1 MKKKLILLTLVF
13 GLTIVSQSTFSLGMG
28 NIQVYSSLDEPLR
41 ANIELILSPDE
52 DIQNLN
58 VMLAST
64 ADYQRVG
71 LDKSFVPANIAVA
84 LDPDNPNII
93 NVTSNGPVSEP
104 IVSLL
109 LDVNWNNGRILRE
122 FTILLDPPAYEV
134 SNADVQVNNVVMDQV
149 EEAVAEDSTDNAP
162 ELQERVDNTEPSLP
176 TYTNEDVVQNEP
188 ASNELQSRDSYDD
201 EVYVNEGDTLW
212 SIANRNKMGGLST
225 NQMMIAIF
233 NNNTSAFIDNNI
245 NKLIKGSRLTMPSM
259 AEAEAISYSQALA
272 EVESHNQNWAGSTAT
287 DYSTYQTTTDDD
299 LDDDYSSSSLDYGVQ
314 LSGGE
319 SEGSDSGQTNA
330 ETGDGDNVALSDEE
344 AFNQASQEAEMQ
356 ERISELEDIVQQQQ
370 SVIEIQDSGLS
381 NLENQLADANDTDTD
396 VTGVDDSLTD
406 DSMVD
411 DVWGTEV
418 EVEDTSAEDLD
429 LQLTDVDTSG
439 ADEESTVAETDAGV
453 EEDNA
458 DAASNEPAVTEPADQ
473 SPPKFTAKPVQTE
486 SMVDKT
492 VNWVMDNL
500 QWVLIGL
507 VGLIVLIF
515 VPRLLRNR
523 GGDEAETSFLDD
535 IKARNQDAEEVADAP
550 EMADTKMNAP
560 LSDDADTDEDDP
572 FGDTEE
578 GDDETG
584 DVLAEL
590 DKSIMFD
597 EQDDDQEDQDDVSH
611 LLDEAEDADAET
623 TDDGGFDLDGFLD
636 DADDD
641 LTDDVDE
648 SAAEEVQESSLADAL
663 DDDDFNFDLDELD
676 DEDGDS
682 TKTLERDLSDD
693 QKAALGTETDDEPA
707 TAEAADDEFDLNLE
721 DELAGFE
728 LDEAEDE
735 PLAEVNDE
743 VDSSD
748 SDSDDDDEMDFDE
761 DFDFDLDEELDDIS
775 VDEDEGEAVAE
786 DFVEALD
793 DSEFEDVL
801 DLSDDDEVA
810 FDIEE
815 GDDTMDEELDLG
827 LEGLL
832 DEGDAIDTKLD
843 LAKAY
848 LDMGDNEGAKNLL
861 EEVVSEGNNAQIEAA
876 RKLLDDM

>member
-41 ANIELILSPDE
+41 ANIELIVSPDE

-58 VMLAST
+58 VALAST

-71 LDKSFVPANIAVA
+71 LDKSFVPSNIAVA

-134 SNADVQVNNVVMDQV
+134 RNADVQVNNVVMDQV
-149 EEAVAEDSTDNAP
+149 EEAVTEDSSDSAP
-162 ELQERVDNTEPSLP
+162 VLQERSDDTEQSVP
-176 TYTNEDVVQNEP
+176 TYTNEDVVQSEP
-188 ASNELQSRDSYDD
+188 ATSDLQSRDTFAD

-233 NNNTSAFIDNNI
+233 NNNASAFIDNNI
-245 NKLIKGSRLTMPSM
+245 NKLIKGSRLAMPSM
-259 AEAEAISYSQALA
+259 ADAEAISYSQALA

-299 LDDDYSSSSLDYGVQ
+299 YDDDYSSSSLDYGVQ
-314 LSGGE
+314 LSGGD

-330 ETGDGDNVALSDEE
+330 EAGDDDSISLSDED
-344 AFNQASQEAEMQ
+344 AYNQASEQAEMQ

-370 SVIEIQDSGLS
+370 SVIEIQDGGLS
-381 NLENQLADANDTDTD
+381 NLENQLADANDADTED
-396 VTGVDDSLTD
+396 EAMDEGLTD

-418 EVEDTSAEDLD
+418 DGEDTTADDLD

-439 ADEESTVAETDAGV
+439 ADDAAMTDTDAGV
-453 EEDNA
+453 EDSSTDSA
-458 DAASNEPAVTEPADQ
+458 TSEPAVTEPVDQ
-473 SPPKFTAKPVQTE
+473 SPPKFTATPVQTE

-515 VPRLLRNR
+515 VPRFLRNR
-523 GGDEAETSFLDD
+523 GGDEEETSFLDD
-535 IKARNQDAEEVADAP
+535 IKARNKDNEEVEDTA
-550 EMADTKMNAP
+550 EMADTKLNAP
-560 LSDDADTDEDDP
+560 LPEDDDADEDVFADA
-572 FGDTEE
+572 EE
-578 GDDETG
+578 GDDEAG

-597 EQDDDQEDQDDVSH
+597 EQDDEQEDDISQ
-611 LLDEAEDADAET
+611 LLDEAEEADTEAAD
-623 TDDGGFDLDGFLD
+623 DDGGFDLDGFLD
-636 DADDD
+636 DADEELAEAADEAE
-641 LTDDVDE
+641 DDV
-648 SAAEEVQESSLADAL
+648 AEADQEDGSVADTL
-663 DDDDFNFDLDELD
+663 SDDDFNFDLDELD

-693 QKAALGTETDDEPA
+693 QKAALGSEADDDPDDA
-707 TAEAADDEFDLNLE
+707 DDLSDDEFDLNLE
-721 DELAGFE
+721 DELADFD
-728 LDEAEDE
+728 LDEPE
-735 PLAEVNDE
+735 DE
-743 VDSSD
+743 VDEAPVAEAVDESD
-748 SDSDDDDEMDFDE
+748 AAAEDDEMNFDE

-775 VDEDEGEAVAE
+775 VDEGDDASEEAAE
-786 DFVEALD
+786 SSD
-793 DSEFEDVL
+793 DEFEDVL
-801 DLSDDDEVA
+801 DLSDDDDDS

-815 GDDTMDEELDLG
+815 GEDTMDEELDLG

-861 EEVVSEGNNAQIEAA
+861 EEVVSEGNEAQIEAA

>member
-41 ANIELILSPDE
+41 ANIELIVSPDE

-58 VMLAST
+58 VALAST

-71 LDKSFVPANIAVA
+71 LDKSFVPSNIAVA

-122 FTILLDPPAYEV
+122 FTILLDPPSYEV
-134 SNADVQVNNVVMDQV
+134 RNADVQVNNVVMDQV
-149 EEAVAEDSTDNAP
+149 EEAVTEDSSDSAP
-162 ELQERVDNTEPSLP
+162 VLQERSDDTEQSVP
-176 TYTNEDVVQNEP
+176 TYTNEDVVQSEP
-188 ASNELQSRDSYDD
+188 ATSDLQSRDTFAD

-233 NNNTSAFIDNNI
+233 NNNASAFIDNNI
-245 NKLIKGSRLTMPSM
+245 NKLIKGSRLAMPSM
-259 AEAEAISYSQALA
+259 ADAEAISYSQALA

-299 LDDDYSSSSLDYGVQ
+299 YDDDYSSSSLDYGVQ
-314 LSGGE
+314 LSGGD

-330 ETGDGDNVALSDEE
+330 EAGDDDSISLSDED
-344 AFNQASQEAEMQ
+344 AYNQASEQAEMQ

-370 SVIEIQDSGLS
+370 SVIEIQDGGLS
-381 NLENQLADANDTDTD
+381 NLENQLADANDADTED
-396 VTGVDDSLTD
+396 EAMDEGLTD

-418 EVEDTSAEDLD
+418 DGEDTTADDLD

-439 ADEESTVAETDAGV
+439 ADDAAMTDTDAGV
-453 EEDNA
+453 EDSSTDSA
-458 DAASNEPAVTEPADQ
+458 TSEPAVTEPVDQ
-473 SPPKFTAKPVQTE
+473 SPPKFTATPVQTE

-515 VPRLLRNR
+515 VPRFLRNR
-523 GGDEAETSFLDD
+523 GGDEEETSFLDD
-535 IKARNQDAEEVADAP
+535 IKARNKDNEEVEDTA
-550 EMADTKMNAP
+550 EMADTKLNAP
-560 LSDDADTDEDDP
+560 LPEDDDAEEDVFADA
-572 FGDTEE
+572 DE
-578 GDDETG
+578 GDEEAG

-597 EQDDDQEDQDDVSH
+597 EQDDEQEDDISQ
-611 LLDEAEDADAET
+611 LLDEAEEADTEAAD
-623 TDDGGFDLDGFLD
+623 DDGGFDLDGFLD
-636 DADDD
+636 DADEELAEAADEAE
-641 LTDDVDE
+641 DDV
-648 SAAEEVQESSLADAL
+648 AEADQEDGSVADTL
-663 DDDDFNFDLDELD
+663 SDDDFNFDLDELD

-693 QKAALGTETDDEPA
+693 QKAALGSEADDDPDDA
-707 TAEAADDEFDLNLE
+707 DDLSDDEFDLNLE
-721 DELAGFE
+721 DELADFD
-728 LDEAEDE
+728 LDEPEDE
-735 PLAEVNDE
+735 ADEAPVAEAVDE
-743 VDSSD
+743 SD
-748 SDSDDDDEMDFDE
+748 TAAEDDEMNFDE

-775 VDEDEGEAVAE
+775 VDEEGDASEEAAE
-786 DFVEALD
+786 SSD
-793 DSEFEDVL
+793 DEFEDVL
-801 DLSDDDEVA
+801 DLSDDDDDS

-815 GDDTMDEELDLG
+815 GEDTMDEELDLG

-861 EEVVSEGNNAQIEAA
+861 EEVVSEGNEAQIEAA

>member
-1 MKKKLILLTLVF
+1 
-13 GLTIVSQSTFSLGMG
+13 MG

-41 ANIELILSPDE
+41 ANIELIVSPDE

-314 LSGGE
+314 LSGGD

-418 EVEDTSAEDLD
+418 DGEDTSAEDLD

-439 ADEESTVAETDAGV
+439 ADEEATVADTDAGV
-453 EEDNA
+453 EEDSA
-458 DAASNEPAVTEPADQ
+458 DVASTEPAVTEPADQ
-473 SPPKFTAKPVQTE
+473 SPPKFTATPVQTE

-492 VNWVMDNL
+492 FNWVMDNL

-523 GGDEAETSFLDD
+523 GGDEEETSFLDD

-560 LSDDADTDEDDP
+560 LSDDDADTDEDDP

-611 LLDEAEDADAET
+611 LLDEAEDADTET
-623 TDDGGFDLDGFLD
+623 NDDGGFDLDGFLD

-641 LTDDVDE
+641 LTDDAE
-648 SAAEEVQESSLADAL
+648 ENAAEEVQESSLADAL

-682 TKTLERDLSDD
+682 TKTLERELSDD
-693 QKAALGTETDDEPA
+693 QKSALGTETDDELA
-707 TAEAADDEFDLNLE
+707 TDEAADDEFDLNLE

-735 PLAEVNDE
+735 PLVEVNDE

-775 VDEDEGEAVAE
+775 VDEDEDEAVAE
-786 DFVEALD
+786 DSVETLD

-801 DLSDDDEVA
+801 DLSDDDEDS

-861 EEVVSEGNNAQIEAA
+861 EEVVSEGNDAQIEAA

>member
-41 ANIELILSPDE
+41 ANIELIVSPDE

-58 VMLAST
+58 VALAST

-71 LDKSFVPANIAVA
+71 LDKSFVPSNIAVA

-134 SNADVQVNNVVMDQV
+134 RNADVQVNNVVMDQV
-149 EEAVAEDSTDNAP
+149 EEAVTEDSSDSAP
-162 ELQERVDNTEPSLP
+162 MLQERSDDTEQSVP
-176 TYTNEDVVQNEP
+176 TYTNEDVVQSEP
-188 ASNELQSRDSYDD
+188 ATSDLQSRDTFAD

-233 NNNTSAFIDNNI
+233 NNNASAFIDNNI
-245 NKLIKGSRLTMPSM
+245 NKLIKGSRLAMPSM
-259 AEAEAISYSQALA
+259 ADAEAISYSQALA

-299 LDDDYSSSSLDYGVQ
+299 YDDDYSSSSLDYGVQ
-314 LSGGE
+314 LSGGD

-330 ETGDGDNVALSDEE
+330 EAGDDDSISLSDED
-344 AFNQASQEAEMQ
+344 AYNQASEQAEMQ

-370 SVIEIQDSGLS
+370 SVIEIQDGGLS
-381 NLENQLADANDTDTD
+381 NLENQLADANDVDTED
-396 VTGVDDSLTD
+396 EAMDEGLTD

-418 EVEDTSAEDLD
+418 DGEDTAADDLD

-439 ADEESTVAETDAGV
+439 ADDAAMTDTDAGV
-453 EEDNA
+453 EDSST
-458 DAASNEPAVTEPADQ
+458 DSASSEPAVTEPVDQ
-473 SPPKFTAKPVQTE
+473 SPPKFTATPVQTE

-515 VPRLLRNR
+515 VPRFLRNR
-523 GGDEAETSFLDD
+523 GGDEEETSFLDD
-535 IKARNQDAEEVADAP
+535 IKARNKDNEEVEDTA
-550 EMADTKMNAP
+550 EMADTKLNAP
-560 LSDDADTDEDDP
+560 LSEDDDADEDVFADA
-572 FGDTEE
+572 EE
-578 GDDETG
+578 GDDEAG

-597 EQDDDQEDQDDVSH
+597 EQDDEQEDDISQ
-611 LLDEAEDADAET
+611 LLDEAEEADTEAAD
-623 TDDGGFDLDGFLD
+623 DDGGFDLDGFLD
-636 DADDD
+636 DADEELAEAADEAE
-641 LTDDVDE
+641 DDV
-648 SAAEEVQESSLADAL
+648 AEADQEETSVADTL
-663 DDDDFNFDLDELD
+663 SDDDFNFDLDELD

-693 QKAALGTETDDEPA
+693 QKAALGSEADDDPDDA
-707 TAEAADDEFDLNLE
+707 DDLSDDEFDLNLE
-721 DELAGFE
+721 DELADFD
-728 LDEAEDE
+728 LDEPEAEADE
-735 PLAEVNDE
+735 APVAEAVDE
-743 VDSSD
+743 SD
-748 SDSDDDDEMDFDE
+748 AAAEDDEMNFDE

-775 VDEDEGEAVAE
+775 VDEGDDASEEAAE
-786 DFVEALD
+786 SSD
-793 DSEFEDVL
+793 DEFEDVL
-801 DLSDDDEVA
+801 DLSDDDDDS

-815 GDDTMDEELDLG
+815 GEDTMDEELDLG

-861 EEVVSEGNNAQIEAA
+861 EEVVSEGNDAQIEAA